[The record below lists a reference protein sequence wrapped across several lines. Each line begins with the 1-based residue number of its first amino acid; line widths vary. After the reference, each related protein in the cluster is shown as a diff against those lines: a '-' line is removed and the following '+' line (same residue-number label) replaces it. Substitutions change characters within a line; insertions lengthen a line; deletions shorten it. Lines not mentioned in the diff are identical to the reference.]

1 MKFLIQLMM
10 KLGLNNFMA
19 KQLSKPNGFLGSRL
33 IGRMMNNGNAHLE
46 SLAVKC
52 ANINPNNHVL
62 EIGFGNGKL
71 LKQLCSTV
79 TNGKVYGVDIS
90 EDLIKQVSARMRHQ
104 IESGQLQLHLAGVSN
119 IPLPDSSIDCII
131 TCNTIYFWPEPLKDA
146 KELVRILKPGGKL
159 ICGYRDAKE
168 MANYGF
174 VTENS
179 DIFKNRY
186 TDQQVKQLFL
196 NAGFPQV
203 SIKVE
208 QTDLAPSHV
217 ATAIK

>member
-104 IESGQLQLHLAGVSN
+104 IENGQLQLHLAGVSN
-119 IPLPDSSIDCII
+119 IPLPDSSIDFII
-131 TCNTIYFWPEPLKDA
+131 TCNTIYFWPESSKDA
-146 KELVRILKPGGKL
+146 KELLRILKPGGKL

-174 VTENS
+174 VTENT

-196 NAGFPQV
+196 DAGFSQV